1 MTTHQLT
8 TTAGVGSRIG
18 WFLADSV
25 EIARR
30 NLAHVRQIPEKLI
43 DVTLQPLMFV
53 LLFGFVFG
61 GVIGVP
67 GGGDYREYLIGGLLV
82 QTIAFG
88 LIGPAT
94 GLATDLTEGIVDRFR
109 SMPMARSAFLLG
121 HMIAALA
128 ATCVSLAVLSL
139 SGLIVGWQIDTG
151 PLQAVEGF
159 GLLLV
164 FAFVMLWVGVL
175 IGLMVRSPDAV
186 LGVGFLVVFPL
197 TFISSTFVPV
207 DGLPDGLR
215 AIAEY
220 NPVSALA
227 AATRELFG
235 NPTALPVD
243 PPWTLAHPV
252 ATSLIWC
259 SALLAIAVPL
269 TLRRFRA
276 RTTG

>member
-1 MTTHQLT
+1 MSP
-8 TTAGVGSRIG
+8 GVATRSK

-61 GVIGVP
+61 GVIAVP
-67 GGGDYREYLIGGLLV
+67 GGDYREYLIGGIIV

-88 LIGPAT
+88 LVGPAT
-94 GLATDLTEGIVDRFR
+94 ALATDLTEGIVDRFR
-109 SMPMARSAFLLG
+109 TLPMSRTAFLAG
-121 HMIAALA
+121 HMLAALA
-128 ATCVSLAVLSL
+128 ATCVSLAVLCA
-139 SGLIVGWQIDTG
+139 SGLIIGWEVNASV
-151 PLQAVEGF
+151 LQAVGGF

-164 FAFVMLWVGVL
+164 FAFAMLWVGSL
-175 IGLMVRSPDAV
+175 MGLLVRSPDAV
-186 LGVGFLVVFPL
+186 LGIAFLVVFPM
-197 TFISSTFVPV
+197 TFLSSTFVPV
-207 DGLPDGLR
+207 DGLSGGLQT
-215 AIAEY
+215 IAEY
-220 NPVSALA
+220 NPMSSLA

-235 NPTALPVD
+235 NPAALPAD

-252 ATSLIWC
+252 ATSLLWC
-259 SALLAIAVPL
+259 AALLAVAVPL
-269 TLRRFRA
+269 TLRRFRS